1 MADTARAGQPGLAEQ
16 LLAGLGTAE
25 AQIDPYPLYA
35 RLHALGPAHRA
46 PSGAV
51 FVTGYDDCAAVL
63 RGPAFGA
70 QSPEWHDRLVPG
82 WRDHP
87 AKVVTF
93 EAMLFRDPPA
103 HTRLRRMVAG
113 SFTHH
118 QVQRLH
124 PDIAALTGAV
134 LDRLADAGPD
144 GRPVNMQQV
153 LTGSLPISVIGAL
166 VGVPPADWPGLQ
178 ESMSVL
184 LEIVELGTR
193 PAQLARANEAALR
206 LHDYFAGLAAERRA
220 DPRGDLA
227 SALVRAARP
236 GGRDDRG
243 PAGNGSGGGRDGQ
256 QAAARWLTGEEVTQ
270 TLTFVFMAGV
280 DTMINMLTNG
290 TAALLAHPAQASA
303 LREDP
308 GLGPGAVEEILRY
321 DAPVQFVGRVASQ
334 DTTVGGVGV
343 PADGLV
349 VTMLGAA
356 NRDPGRFAGPDTFDI
371 RRGGAAPLSFGGGIH
386 HCLGAPLAR
395 MEAGTF
401 FPALLRRFP
410 QLRSAGEPQ
419 RRGVVFRGFSDLP
432 VAVR

>member
-1 MADTARAGQPGLAEQ
+1 MSGQDTARTGHPGQAAQ
-16 LLAGLGTAE
+16 LLAGLGTAA
-25 AQIDPYPLYA
+25 AQEDPYPLYA
-35 RLHALGPAHRA
+35 RLHALGRAHQA

-63 RGPAFGA
+63 RGPGFVA
-70 QSPEWHDRLVPG
+70 QSPEWHDRLQPG

-87 AKVVTF
+87 AKVATF

-113 SFTHH
+113 SFTHR

-124 PDIAALTGAV
+124 AAVAALTEPA
-134 LDRLADAGPD
+134 LDRLADAGQA
-144 GRPVNMQQV
+144 GRRVNLRDI

-166 VGVPPADWPGLQ
+166 VGVPAADWPGLQ
-178 ESMSVL
+178 AAMSAL
-184 LEIVELGTR
+184 LEIVELGTT
-193 PAQLARANEAALR
+193 PQQLADANEAALR
-206 LHDYFAGLAAERRA
+206 LRGYFAGLAAERRVS
-220 DPRGDLA
+220 PRDDLA
-227 SALVRAARP
+227 SAVALAPRP
-236 GGRDDRG
+236 GGG
-243 PAGNGSGGGRDGQ
+243 E
-256 QAAARWLTGEEVTQ
+256 ARWLTGQEQ
-270 TLTFVFMAGV
+270 AQMLTFVFMAGV

-290 TAALLAHPAQASA
+290 TAALLAHPAQARA

-308 GLGPGAVEEILRY
+308 GLAAGAVEEMLRY

-334 DTTVGGVGV
+334 DTVVGGITV

-349 VTMLGAA
+349 ITMLGAA
-356 NRDPGRFAGPDTFDI
+356 NYDPGRFPAPEEFDI
-371 RRGGAAPLSFGGGIH
+371 RRTGSTVLSFGGGIH

-395 MEAGTF
+395 LEAGTF

-410 QLRSAGEPQ
+410 GLRSAGEPR

-432 VAVR
+432 VALH